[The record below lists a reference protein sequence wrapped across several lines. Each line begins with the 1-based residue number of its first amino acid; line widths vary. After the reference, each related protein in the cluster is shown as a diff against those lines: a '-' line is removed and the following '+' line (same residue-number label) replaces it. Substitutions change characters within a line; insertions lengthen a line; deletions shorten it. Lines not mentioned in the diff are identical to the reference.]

1 MSEIPYHEIYSRVD
15 INRALPEL
23 NPIEKEDRYVVEC
36 PECNKKEAYIYKGSS
51 WINCNR
57 QNKCGYSA
65 SLWDYIQTRDSL
77 DSHNTLLK
85 LGELS
90 GVEIPKSNN
99 FDPGAYKKTR
109 KDSQLREDALKYL
122 KECLLSLD
130 EAKGTLDYLQ
140 DKRGF
145 TLDEVKALEFGH
157 IPSQNKLFKHLE
169 SNKGY
174 SVNRINE
181 VIKFTDNTG
190 KTHKLVIPFR
200 DSIGNLKGFTFR
212 AIEDGIEQRYKNS
225 TGLKR
230 SELLFN
236 LRGLVGDKDLIIVE
250 GLFDALTPSI
260 KGINNVVALGGNSLN
275 DFQIDLAIKHGT
287 KTITLCLDNN
297 EAGIKGTKRA
307 IERLKDKDIRVYI
320 AELPEGI
327 KDPDELIRERDIEAF
342 KKVIGK
348 ALRDHEYILKSIV
361 ARYADIQDKEGQLTS
376 KQVDSF
382 LENIVLSSS
391 KITAPIDRDLFIDKF
406 LSVTSESLGISKES
420 LDSTVEKLRYKES
433 KQEQEKE
440 FSRLLD
446 KANSLKNK
454 GDIDKAIEL
463 IETHTKE
470 IKEKDSGAEFSKLLI
485 PIKESE
491 VWDRQS
497 EKDLGVYTGLT
508 IKGEDLIYPSGAI
521 SIITAPTNHGKT
533 SFLINSALN
542 LADSYLKNDLDSQVH
557 FFSYEED
564 KDSILFR
571 FLSTRLNSE
580 LSANNKRSIRSYYRG
595 DKEYLGNHLKQFE
608 NQKDCFFNSFI
619 DTNRLNIHYVSY
631 SSNKLIDSIYYLN
644 RSVNIGSIYIDYMQ
658 LLNTDKG
665 RFNTRQEELKKIC
678 LDLKDLA
685 VETGLPIILGAQ
697 FNREVVSPLLLHPTK
712 IREAGDIEQ
721 VANLIIG
728 FWNNNF
734 KALNPNNLDK
744 AEIDKKGLCL
754 EDNTL
759 YLKVL
764 KNREGITGL
773 EDRLEFNGN
782 TGKISNK
789 ETQKSDLF

>member
-1 MSEIPYHEIYSRVD
+1 MSEIPYQEIYSRMD
-15 INRALPEL
+15 INTALSEL
-23 NPIEKEDRYVVEC
+23 NPIERADRYVVEC
-36 PECNKKEAYIYKGSS
+36 PECNKKEAYIYKGTS

-57 QNKCGYSA
+57 QNKCGYSG

-77 DSHNTLLK
+77 DSQNTLLK

-99 FDPGAYKKTR
+99 FDPEAYKKTR
-109 KDSQLREDALKYL
+109 EDSQLREDALSYFVK
-122 KECLLSLD
+122 CLDID
-130 EAKGTLDYLQ
+130 EAKETLDYLQ

-145 TLDEVKALEFGH
+145 TTDEVKTLELGY
-157 IPSQNKLFKHLE
+157 INSQNKLFKHLK
-169 SNKGY
+169 SNKDY

-181 VIKFTDNTG
+181 VIRFKDNIG

-212 AIEDGIEQRYKNS
+212 AIEEGTEPKYLYS
-225 TGLKR
+225 TGLKKG
-230 SELLFN
+230 ELLFN
-236 LRGLVGDKDLIIVE
+236 LRGRARANDLIIVE

-260 KGINNVVALGGNSLN
+260 KGIDNIVALGGNSLN

-287 KTITLCLDNN
+287 KTITICLDNN
-297 EAGIKGTKRA
+297 EAGTKGTKSA

-320 AELPEGI
+320 AELPDGI
-327 KDPDELIRERDIEAF
+327 KDPDELIMERDIETF
-342 KKVIGK
+342 KKAMDN
-348 ALRDHEYILKSIV
+348 ALLYCEYQLKQIV
-361 ARYADIQDKEGQLTS
+361 NKYADPEKQTHLTS
-376 KQVDSF
+376 KELDNFTKEIEDLRVSITDPKDI
-382 LENIVLSSS
+382 NIFNNAFKPVRE
-391 KITAPIDRDLFIDKF
+391 A
-406 LSVTSESLGISKES
+406 LGIPEE
-420 LDSTVEKLRYKES
+420 LFNDIVEKLQYDKNKEA
-433 KQEQEKE
+433 KRE
-440 FSRLLD
+440 
-446 KANSLKNK
+446 SLKKLLNETSK
-454 GDIDKAIEL
+454 IEDPDKAIEL
-463 IETHTKE
+463 LETHTKE
-470 IKEKDSGAEFSKLLI
+470 IKAKDSGAEFSKLLI

-491 VWDRQS
+491 VRERQS
-497 EKDLGVYTGLT
+497 SKDLGVNSGLK
-508 IKGEDLIYPSGAI
+508 INDEDLIYPSGAI

-542 LADSYLKNDLDSQVH
+542 LADSYLKNDIDSQVH
-557 FFSYEED
+557 YFSYEED
-564 KDSILFR
+564 EDSILFR

-580 LSANNKRSIRSYYRG
+580 LSANNKRSIRSYFRG
-595 DKEYLGNHLKQFE
+595 DKQYLGDNIKQFE
-608 NQKDCFFNSFI
+608 IQKDYFFNSFI

-631 SSNKLIDSIYYLN
+631 SSNKLIDSIYYLAN
-644 RSVNIGSIYIDYMQ
+644 KVNIGAIYIDYMQ

-697 FNREVVSPLLLHPTK
+697 FNREVTSPLLLHPTK

-721 VANLIIG
+721 VSNLIIG

-734 KALNPNNLDK
+734 KALNPSGSDK
-744 AEIDKKGLCL
+744 VEIEKNELLKG
-754 EDNTL
+754 DSSL
-759 YLKVL
+759 YVKIL

-782 TGKISNK
+782 TGKISNNK
-789 ETQKSDLF
+789 TQKSDLL

>member
-1 MSEIPYHEIYSRVD
+1 MSEIPYQEIYSRMD
-15 INRALPEL
+15 INRALSEL
-23 NPIEKEDRYVVEC
+23 NPIEKADRYVVEC

-57 QNKCGYSA
+57 QNKCGYSG

-77 DSHNTLLK
+77 DPHNTLLK
-85 LGELS
+85 LGDLS

-99 FDPGAYKKTR
+99 FDPEAYKKTR
-109 KDSQLREDALKYL
+109 EDSQLREDALKYL

-130 EAKGTLDYLQ
+130 EAKETLDYLQ
-140 DKRGF
+140 VKRGF
-145 TLDEVKALEFGH
+145 TPAEVKASEFGY
-157 IPSQNKLFKHLE
+157 ITSQNKLFKHLE
-169 SNKGY
+169 SNKDY
-174 SVNRINE
+174 PVNRISE
-181 VIKFTDNTG
+181 VIKFTDDIG

-212 AIEDGIEQRYKNS
+212 AIEESIEPKYLYS

-230 SELLFN
+230 GELLFN
-236 LRGLVGDKDLIIVE
+236 LRGLVGDKDLIVVE
-250 GLFDALTPSI
+250 GLFDALTPST
-260 KGINNVVALGGNSLN
+260 KGIDNVVALGGNSFN
-275 DFQIDLAIKHGT
+275 DFQIDLAIKHGA

-297 EAGIKGTKRA
+297 EAGTKGTKRA
-307 IERLKDKDIRVYI
+307 IERLKNKDIRVYV
-320 AELPEGI
+320 AELPDGI
-327 KDPDELIRERDIEAF
+327 KDPDELIREKDIEAF
-342 KKVIGK
+342 KEVIDN
-348 ALRDHEYILKSIV
+348 ALLYCEYQLIQIV
-361 ARYADIQDKEGQLTS
+361 NKYIDQEKETNLTS
-376 KQVDSF
+376 KELDNFTKEIEDLRVLITDPKDINIF
-382 LENIVLSSS
+382 NNAFKDIREALEI
-391 KITAPIDRDLFIDKF
+391 PEELFNDI
-406 LSVTSESLGISKES
+406 
-420 LDSTVEKLRYKES
+420 VEKLQYDKNKEA
-433 KQEQEKE
+433 KRE
-440 FSRLLD
+440 
-446 KANSLKNK
+446 SLKKLLNETSK
-454 GDIDKAIEL
+454 IEDPDKAIEL
-463 IETHTKE
+463 LETHTKE
-470 IKEKDSGAEFSKLLI
+470 IKAKDSGAEFSKLLI

-491 VWDRQS
+491 VRERQS
-497 EKDLGVYTGLT
+497 KKALGVNSGLK
-508 IKGEDLIYPSGAI
+508 INDEDLIYPSGAI

-542 LADSYLKNDLDSQVH
+542 LADSYIKDDDDIDSQVH

-564 KDSILFR
+564 EDSILFR

-580 LSANNKRSIRSYYRG
+580 LSANNKRSIRSYFKG
-595 DKEYLGNHLKQFE
+595 HKEYLGDNIKQFE
-608 NQKDCFFNSFI
+608 IQKDYFFNSFI

-644 RSVNIGSIYIDYMQ
+644 RSVNVGAVYIDYMQ

-697 FNREVVSPLLLHPTK
+697 FNREVTSPLLLHPTK

-734 KALNPNNLDK
+734 KAFNPSNTDQK
-744 AEIDKKGLCL
+744 EIETNELYKG
-754 EDNTL
+754 DNTL

-764 KNREGITGL
+764 KNREGITGI
-773 EDRLEFNGN
+773 EESLEFNGN
-782 TGKISNK
+782 TGKISNNK
-789 ETQKSDLF
+789 TQKSGLF